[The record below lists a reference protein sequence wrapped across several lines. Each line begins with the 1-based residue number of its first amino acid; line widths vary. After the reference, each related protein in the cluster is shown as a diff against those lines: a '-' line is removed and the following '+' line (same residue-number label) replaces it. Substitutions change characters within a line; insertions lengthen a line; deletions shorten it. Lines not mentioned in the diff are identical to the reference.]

1 MILKKGIL
9 RNFKKIREDLLSV
22 DKSILIVNDTQVK
35 CCIKT
40 GRDFVC
46 SSSISSFLRH
56 WIQKLFWRSLFRSF
70 MRTCA
75 HSAMT
80 LHCAAEHF
88 LLSSSP
94 TPSPCWGARWGQG
107 QEVCV
112 SWGARRG
119 GRWGG
124 RFDCRARAGEAQRWE
139 TGINNAAPQ
148 EGARSVW
155 VNPLLG
161 GRDCPSAD
169 GSLRGF
175 VHQLF
180 NREFF
185 FFFLPRQRM
194 QRFITQFCSLL
205 QQHNRSDFNPEIRLV
220 RLGGLQ
226 LKARSVALKVS
237 VCSWNS

>member
-1 MILKKGIL
+1 M
-9 RNFKKIREDLLSV
+9 
-22 DKSILIVNDTQVK
+22 K

-56 WIQKLFWRSLFRSF
+56 WNPKTFLKILFRSF

-75 HSAMT
+75 HSAVT

-94 TPSPCWGARWGQG
+94 TPYPCWGARWGQG

-180 NREFF
+180 NRERFF
-185 FFFLPRQRM
+185 FASTANATFYHAVLQPFAAALSL
-194 QRFITQFCSLL
+194 RFQPW
-205 QQHNRSDFNPEIRLV
+205 NPSRTSW
-220 RLGGLQ
+220 RPP
-226 LKARSVALKVS
+226 VAGAFS
-237 VCSWNS
+237 GS